1 MPWILKPQS
10 DPDLKPQKW
19 GKNRHG
25 FIIEEKKMQISVKRT
40 DLEPNQYA
48 RIDRWIATKIE
59 PLKPR
64 NWGKVTIFTDSI
76 GTYTERQQI
85 RSEQIK
91 SNPLSVMNEMQE
103 IPPLFQVGGKRVLGG
118 FLTFVNVF
126 IVSRVEENEG
136 ADECENPTP
145 SWIRNYFSV
154 WFLCPFATAIVD
166 SSPSSRL
173 IIIRVGIRRVYIQIL
188 IKIKCITLHD
198 RRQT

>member
-85 RSEQIK
+85 K
-91 SNPLSVMNEMQE
+91 SNQT
-103 IPPLFQVGGKRVLGG
+103 LFLWWMRCKKFPHFSKLGERG
-118 FLTFVNVF
+118 FWVVF
-126 IVSRVEENEG
+126 
-136 ADECENPTP
+136 
-145 SWIRNYFSV
+145 
-154 WFLCPFATAIVD
+154 
-166 SSPSSRL
+166 SRL
-173 IIIRVGIRRVYIQIL
+173 LMCLLFLVLRKTREPTNEKTQPHLEYGTISLFGFFVRLPLRLWIPLLVVG
-188 IKIKCITLHD
+188 
-198 RRQT
+198 